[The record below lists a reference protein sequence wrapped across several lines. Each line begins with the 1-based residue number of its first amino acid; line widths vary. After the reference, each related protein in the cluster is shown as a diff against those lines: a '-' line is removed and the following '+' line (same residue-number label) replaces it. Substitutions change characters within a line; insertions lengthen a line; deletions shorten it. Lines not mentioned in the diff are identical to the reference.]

1 MEKETNL
8 EHYKEILKRIVKENY
23 KDPRMI
29 FYSIQNYIDPEIKS
43 TSSKYTDSIL
53 EWMVQEYKQKLL
65 DKVEKKYLS
74 EVIRPFRKEV
84 KAIRKQEDPA
94 DPAGK
99 EYIQICLEKD
109 RMNLPREKDLMT
121 FPSFEKGEMYE
132 GLEPYKNYTPE
143 ELGL

>member
-8 EHYKEILKRIVKENY
+8 EHYKKRLKRIVKENY
-23 KDPRMI
+23 KDPIKI
-29 FYSIQNYIDPEIKS
+29 FYSIQKYIDPEIKI

-109 RMNLPREKDLMT
+109 RMNLPSEKDLMT